1 MPWTIADV
9 EKHNKGLTL
18 SQKKKWV
25 TTSNLALA
33 ACIKKEGKDCAAQAI
48 RIANGVVK
56 TNKEEPMED
65 NDILNNKRKIDRT
78 YRSWDNMIQRCTNTN
93 APDYPDYG
101 AKGITV
107 PKQWRD
113 SYDAFLED
121 MGARPEGT
129 SLDRK
134 NGKGNYS
141 KANCR
146 WASPKQ
152 QAQNRSTSVNEEKET
167 QIREDNMLRINEAQ
181 PQDYETRYETYKGS
195 KYLVVPIIMM
205 AEGVHNGSH
214 GKVYHSAEAL
224 EKYPAAWNGIPIVIY
239 HPEEDGINVSA
250 NRPDIIEQVQV
261 GRVFGTHFENN
272 QLRAEAWLNEKRLKK
287 ISPES
292 YTMIQNKDQLEI
304 SVGVFTDDEE
314 VNGEWQGEVYTAM
327 SKNHRPDHLALL
339 PGLKGACS
347 WEDGCGVR
355 VNQEGGGIVRD
366 IASHIQSLCE
376 LHNYETGKKQLLE
389 VIHQKLN
396 ASRSAMVQPATISA
410 PYYWVDELFDDYFI
424 YKDEAKPEQ
433 FLQQDYKLDK
443 NGNLVL
449 VGDPKLVT
457 EDVSYKLVNTN
468 KNKGGP
474 QTMTEK
480 NAKGCCPEKVELLI
494 QSESFS
500 FDEDNREWL
509 DTLEEAQIDK
519 LLEAESVFD
528 ENTNLKGQIT
538 DLTERLTAME
548 SKVKRTKP
556 VAPLQ
561 MNKEQALK
569 VLKEHLE
576 DPDRFLALLPADSRR
591 QMEHGLRLHQAYRSD
606 LVSKIK
612 ENAPEDVYS
621 DQELLSMED
630 ADLEKISKLVRPK
643 VDYSA
648 MRINSGMAAY
658 DSPVEPLL
666 PPGASMPK

>member
-1 MPWTIADV
+1 
-9 EKHNKGLTL
+9 
-18 SQKKKWV
+18 
-25 TTSNLALA
+25 
-33 ACIKKEGKDCAAQAI
+33 
-48 RIANGVVK
+48 
-56 TNKEEPMED
+56 
-65 NDILNNKRKIDRT
+65 
-78 YRSWDNMIQRCTNTN
+78 
-93 APDYPDYG
+93 
-101 AKGITV
+101 
-107 PKQWRD
+107 
-113 SYDAFLED
+113 
-121 MGARPEGT
+121 
-129 SLDRK
+129 
-134 NGKGNYS
+134 
-141 KANCR
+141 
-146 WASPKQ
+146 
-152 QAQNRSTSVNEEKET
+152 
-167 QIREDNMLRINEAQ
+167 
-181 PQDYETRYETYKGS
+181 
-195 KYLVVPIIMM
+195 
-205 AEGVHNGSH
+205 
-214 GKVYHSAEAL
+214 
-224 EKYPAAWNGIPIVIY
+224 
-239 HPEEDGINVSA
+239 
-250 NRPDIIEQVQV
+250 
-261 GRVFGTHFENN
+261 
-272 QLRAEAWLNEKRLKK
+272 
-287 ISPES
+287 
-292 YTMIQNKDQLEI
+292 
-304 SVGVFTDDEE
+304 
-314 VNGEWQGEVYTAM
+314 
-327 SKNHRPDHLALL
+327 
-339 PGLKGACS
+339 
-347 WEDGCGVR
+347 
-355 VNQEGGGIVRD
+355 
-366 IASHIQSLCE
+366 
-376 LHNYETGKKQLLE
+376 
-389 VIHQKLN
+389 
-396 ASRSAMVQPATISA
+396 
-410 PYYWVDELFDDYFI
+410 
-424 YKDEAKPEQ
+424 
-433 FLQQDYKLDK
+433 
-443 NGNLVL
+443 
-449 VGDPKLVT
+449 
-457 EDVSYKLVNTN
+457 
-468 KNKGGP
+468 
-474 QTMTEK
+474 MTEK